1 MAKAVYT
8 TVDGDRLDQI
18 CAIHYAGRQKRVVEA
33 VFDANPH
40 LVSLGVYY
48 DAGIEIALPSLDL
61 NNEVLTINPWS

>member
-48 DAGIEIALPSLDL
+48 DASCQHRQT
-61 NNEVLTINPWS
+61 NEKPLYRYSRLTSP